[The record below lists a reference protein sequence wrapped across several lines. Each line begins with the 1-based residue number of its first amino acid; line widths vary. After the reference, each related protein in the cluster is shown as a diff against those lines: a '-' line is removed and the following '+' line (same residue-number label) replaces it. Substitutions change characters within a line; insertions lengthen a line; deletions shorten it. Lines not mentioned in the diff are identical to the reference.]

1 MAKSNRI
8 MWNKDELNDLVTDII
23 SELKE
28 VGFSGVTDWDT
39 FGDILKY
46 KLKNSSEFDMLS
58 SVVVSTYRDYTKFET
73 DMALMNLSDKGL
85 IRMYVDENGKLGY
98 GPTEEGVKLSTL
110 IDKERNKN
118 KNQNN

>member
-1 MAKSNRI
+1 MAKNNRI
-8 MWNKDELNDLVTDII
+8 MWSKDELNDLVTDII

-46 KLKNSSEFDMLS
+46 KLKNSDEFDMLS
-58 SVVVSTYRDYTKFET
+58 SVVVSTYRDYTRFET

-85 IRMYVDENGKLGY
+85 IRMYVDEKGKLAY
-98 GPTEEGVKLSTL
+98 GPTEEGAKLSTL

>member
-1 MAKSNRI
+1 
-8 MWNKDELNDLVTDII
+8 MWSKDDLNDLVADII

-39 FGDILKY
+39 FGDILRY
-46 KLKNSSEFDMLS
+46 KLKKSGEFDMLS
-58 SVVVSTYRDYTKFET
+58 EVVVETFRDYTKFET

-98 GPTEEGVKLSTL
+98 GPTEEGVKLATL
-110 IDKERNKN
+110 IDEERNKN

>member
-1 MAKSNRI
+1 MGKNNKI
-8 MWNKDELNDLVTDII
+8 MWSKDDLNDLVADII

-39 FGDILKY
+39 FGDILRY
-46 KLKNSSEFDMLS
+46 KLKNSNEFDMLS
-58 SVVVSTYRDYTKFET
+58 SVVVSTYRDYTRFET

-98 GPTEEGVKLSTL
+98 GPTEEGVKLATL
-110 IDKERNKN
+110 IDEERNKN

>member
-1 MAKSNRI
+1 MK
-8 MWNKDELNDLVTDII
+8 WNQEELDNLVTDII

-28 VGFSGVTDWDT
+28 VGFSGVDDWNT

-46 KLKNSSEFDMLS
+46 KLKKSGEFDMLS
-58 SVVVSTYRDYTKFET
+58 EVVVQTYRDYTRFET

-98 GPTEEGVKLSTL
+98 GPTEEGVKLTTL
-110 IDKERNKN
+110 INEERNKN

>member
-1 MAKSNRI
+1 MK
-8 MWNKDELNDLVTDII
+8 WNQEELDNLVTDII

-28 VGFSGVTDWDT
+28 VGFSGVDDWDT

-46 KLKNSSEFDMLS
+46 KLKKSGEFDMLS
-58 SVVVSTYRDYTKFET
+58 EVVVQTYRDYTRFET

-110 IDKERNKN
+110 LMEERDKN
-118 KNQNN
+118 KNQNK